1 MTLQKRTE
9 LIEYLD
15 QLVLEGKEVKLGW
28 EGGGDSGWCWFE
40 VDGEKIGGYGGE
52 DKKIDALVDY
62 MNDYLDYGSWA
73 GEFSANGEAVY
84 DIKSKSFTGTGHY
97 GEDNT
102 VEYDCDIQI
111 HIPKS
116 LWFDQFEIA
125 IEAEEC
131 NVNSTFHMINGFTT
145 PEHTKFTLEFDDLFQ
160 NQLDK
165 VTTNFHNDP
174 TQNEFVDIWHNYDL
188 MRSDFE
194 NDGDDLIYQI
204 NSIPIGTRNNEEKE
218 IYLELLKLNVTED
231 AE

>member
-1 MTLQKRTE
+1 MTLQERTE

-40 VDGEKIGGYGGE
+40 VDGEKIGEHGE

-73 GEFSANGEAVY
+73 GEYSANGEAVY
-84 DIKSKSFTGTGHY
+84 DIESKSFTGTDHY
-97 GEDNT
+97 GEDDT
-102 VEYDCDIQI
+102 EDYDCDIKI
-111 HIPKS
+111 RIPKS

-125 IEAEEC
+125 IEGSDC
-131 NVNSTFHMINGFTT
+131 TVNSTFHMINGFTT
-145 PEHTKFTLEFDDLFQ
+145 PEHTKFALEFDDLFQ
-160 NQLDK
+160 NQLNEVATKFD
-165 VTTNFHNDP
+165 NDP
-174 TQNEFVDIWHNYDL
+174 DQNEFAAIWHNFDL

-194 NDGDDLIYQI
+194 NDGDDLLYQI
-204 NSIPIGTRNNEEKE
+204 NSIPIGTRNDEEKE
-218 IYLELLKLNVTED
+218 IFLDLLQLNVTQD